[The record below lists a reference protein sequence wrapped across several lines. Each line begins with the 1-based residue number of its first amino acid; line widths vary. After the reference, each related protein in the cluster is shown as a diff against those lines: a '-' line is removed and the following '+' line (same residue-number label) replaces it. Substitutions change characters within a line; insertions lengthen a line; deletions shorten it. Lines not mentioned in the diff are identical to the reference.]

1 MGVAE
6 KLDDAIAR
14 CAGRGVP
21 DLRIALEESRAE
33 IERLQAAKRG
43 ALAIADERS
52 RENVELRAALA
63 TLVNGWG
70 PLGPKEYDQAV
81 AKARGLS
88 LRVDEQDVGDPC
100 DGPPQGTLRCG
111 QRLPK
116 R

>member
-43 ALAIADERS
+43 ALQVADERS
-52 RENVELRAALA
+52 IQNVELRAENARLRAAL
-63 TLVNGWG
+63 GI
-70 PLGPKEYDQAV
+70 
-81 AKARGLS
+81 ARTAFLKIERQS
-88 LRVDEQDVGDPC
+88 EEIRAEISRSADEQSTGE
-100 DGPPQGTLRCG
+100 QE
-111 QRLPK
+111 K
-116 R
+116 